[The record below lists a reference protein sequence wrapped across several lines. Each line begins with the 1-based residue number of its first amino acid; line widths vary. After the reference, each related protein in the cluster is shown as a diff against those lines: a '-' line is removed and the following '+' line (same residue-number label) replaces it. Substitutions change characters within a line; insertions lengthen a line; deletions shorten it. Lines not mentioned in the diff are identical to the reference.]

1 MASLLVKLHEV
12 IEDYMRK
19 SNNKKQAE
27 LIGSGVLEAAR
38 DVIKT
43 NLFDPLKSLEFASV
57 KPMRILTRE
66 VKRINM
72 ILVRR
77 MKPTPTFKC
86 PWKLSLSRYMPG
98 EIFCILDKL
107 IQGSNFQSSCSKTRF
122 THRIIIS
129 NGEKL
134 TDLFLQLANVYEDDH
149 EKSVK
154 EDQLLQTKIL
164 REGQK
169 CKVLVSEDKPF
180 TISYSVKREIMK
192 MSLHYG
198 CWNIHGIPQHS
209 L

>member
-1 MASLLVKLHEV
+1 MASLLVKLHEL

-19 SNNKKQAE
+19 SNDKKQAE

-43 NLFDPLKSLEFASV
+43 NLFDPLKCLEFVSV
-57 KPMRILTRE
+57 KPMRILARE

-77 MKPTPTFKC
+77 MKPTPAFKC
-86 PWKLSLSRYMPG
+86 PWKLSLSRYMPQ
-98 EIFCILDKL
+98 EVFYLLEKF
-107 IQGSNFQSSCSKTRF
+107 IQGLNCQSSCSKTRF

-134 TDLFLQLANVYEDDH
+134 TNLFLQLAHVYEDDH
-149 EKSVK
+149 EEFMR

-180 TISYSVKREIMK
+180 AISYSVKREILK
-192 MSLHYG
+192 ISLHYG